1 MAPWRGPE
9 LAPAAAPAGQ
19 QYFRSDSSD
28 SAAYMLG
35 SPSGSEPEPPAQPEK
50 RRRRQRCSPVWLAV
64 AAMGIV
70 ALQIASATGLFVYFT
85 MSIAKLKAQTQGT
98 SEELR
103 CLQLLNRLQELSELE
118 ELMSSQPCFKLALGI
133 QDYVAMITE
142 NVIRRSAPRVSAS
155 QKQRNSSWQLGSRPL
170 AHLTLRRPSP
180 SQPGGLGP
188 EFPDL
193 QQSCQH
199 PIRHWAS
206 RTMHAHLQNLTYQ
219 DGQLQVS
226 QAGKYY
232 VYAQIYFRYPTE
244 GADARS
250 LGHQLVQCINLQSVY
265 GQTILLL
272 KGVGTKCW
280 QQDAAYGLHALYQGG
295 LFDLKAGD
303 KLFVSVSSLDVNY
316 DDEAGSYFGAFRL
329 DV

>member
-1 MAPWRGPE
+1 MF
-9 LAPAAAPAGQ
+9 Q
-19 QYFRSDSSD
+19 
-28 SAAYMLG
+28 
-35 SPSGSEPEPPAQPEK
+35 
-50 RRRRQRCSPVWLAV
+50 
-64 AAMGIV
+64 
-70 ALQIASATGLFVYFT
+70 
-85 MSIAKLKAQTQGT
+85 
-98 SEELR
+98 
-103 CLQLLNRLQELSELE
+103 
-118 ELMSSQPCFKLALGI
+118 
-133 QDYVAMITE
+133 
-142 NVIRRSAPRVSAS
+142 
-155 QKQRNSSWQLGSRPL
+155 
-170 AHLTLRRPSP
+170 
-180 SQPGGLGP
+180 
-188 EFPDL
+188 DL

-244 GADARS
+244 GGDARS

-303 KLFVSVSSLDVNY
+303 RLFVSVSSLDVNY

>member
-1 MAPWRGPE
+1 
-9 LAPAAAPAGQ
+9 
-19 QYFRSDSSD
+19 
-28 SAAYMLG
+28 MLG
-35 SPSGSEPEPPAQPEK
+35 SPSGSEAEPEK
-50 RRRRQRCSPVWLAV
+50 QQQQRRRRKRCSPVWLAV

-103 CLQLLNRLQELSELE
+103 CLQMLNRLQELSELE

-133 QDYVAMITE
+133 QDYVATITE
-142 NVIRRSAPRVSAS
+142 NIIQRSAPRVGAS

-170 AHLTLRRPSP
+170 AHLTLRRPNP
-180 SQPGGLGP
+180 SQPGP
-188 EFPDL
+188 EFRDL
-193 QQSCQH
+193 PQSCQH
-199 PIRHWAS
+199 PIRLWAS

-219 DGQLQVS
+219 DGHLQVS

-250 LGHQLVQCINLQSVY
+250 LGHQLVQCINRQSVY

-295 LFDLKAGD
+295 LFDLMAGD

>member
-1 MAPWRGPE
+1 W
-9 LAPAAAPAGQ
+9 
-19 QYFRSDSSD
+19 
-28 SAAYMLG
+28 
-35 SPSGSEPEPPAQPEK
+35 
-50 RRRRQRCSPVWLAV
+50 
-64 AAMGIV
+64 
-70 ALQIASATGLFVYFT
+70 T
-85 MSIAKLKAQTQGT
+85 
-98 SEELR
+98 
-103 CLQLLNRLQELSELE
+103 
-118 ELMSSQPCFKLALGI
+118 LAL
-133 QDYVAMITE
+133 
-142 NVIRRSAPRVSAS
+142 SLLVSLPS
-155 QKQRNSSWQLGSRPL
+155 RLLKTSSEGVSRGVSLPM
-170 AHLTLRRPSP
+170 
-180 SQPGGLGP
+180 GGKVTG
-188 EFPDL
+188 PDL
-193 QQSCQH
+193 EGKEN
-199 PIRHWAS
+199 RS
-206 RTMHAHLQNLTYQ
+206 RVRLRGRLFNLTYQ

>member
-1 MAPWRGPE
+1 M
-9 LAPAAAPAGQ
+9 APAAAPAGQ

-35 SPSGSEPEPPAQPEK
+35 SPSGSEAEPPGRPEK
-50 RRRRQRCSPVWLAV
+50 RRRRKRCSPVWLAV

-118 ELMSSQPCFKLALGI
+118 ELMSTQPCFKLALGI

-142 NVIRRSAPRVSAS
+142 NVIRRSVPSVSAS

-180 SQPGGLGP
+180 SRPGALGP
-188 EFPDL
+188 EFRDL

>member
-1 MAPWRGPE
+1 MG
-9 LAPAAAPAGQ
+9 
-19 QYFRSDSSD
+19 SSQ
-28 SAAYMLG
+28 ACTKPP
-35 SPSGSEPEPPAQPEK
+35 SPSCPWLLSPPSLASQSHLPPP
-50 RRRRQRCSPVWLAV
+50 RCCYHLGPPPDPSVFPP
-64 AAMGIV
+64 
-70 ALQIASATGLFVYFT
+70 Q
-85 MSIAKLKAQTQGT
+85 LKAQTQGT

-118 ELMSSQPCFKLALGI
+118 ELMSTQPCFKLALGI

-142 NVIRRSAPRVSAS
+142 NVIQRSVPSGESTNGGAKRLGQTWRGRRTG
-155 QKQRNSSWQLGSRPL
+155 Q
-170 AHLTLRRPSP
+170 
-180 SQPGGLGP
+180 
-188 EFPDL
+188 E
-193 QQSCQH
+193 QSCQH

-316 DDEAGSYFGAFRL
+316 DDEAGSYFGVFRL

>member
-1 MAPWRGPE
+1 MAPWRGAE
-9 LAPAAAPAGQ
+9 AAPAAAQ

-35 SPSGSEPEPPAQPEK
+35 SPSGSEAEAPGRLEK
-50 RRRRQRCSPVWLAV
+50 RRRRKRCRPVWLAV

-85 MSIAKLKAQTQGT
+85 MAIAKLKAQTQGS

-103 CLQLLNRLQELSELE
+103 CLQLLNRMQELSELP

-133 QDYVAMITE
+133 QDYVATITE
-142 NVIRRSAPRVSAS
+142 DVVRRSAPGVRAS
-155 QKQRNSSWQLGSRPL
+155 QKQGDASWQLGSRPL
-170 AHLTLRRPSP
+170 AHLTLRRPS
-180 SQPGGLGP
+180 SSRPGGLGS
-188 EFPDL
+188 EFRDL

-244 GADARS
+244 GADARF
-250 LGHQLVQCINLQSVY
+250 LGHQLVQCLNLQSVR
-265 GQTILLL
+265 GQTMLLL